1 MIPNPYWLML
11 KAAFGG
17 VLKVIKSIP
26 LPVWLFIGGV
36 CLALLYGENRADA
49 REAKVR
55 TEYNIRDAAA
65 ADELAKANAA
75 NRAEEKRQA
84 DEIADIAAQFEEA
97 KSRAIQD
104 TRNAVLA
111 DLRSGKL
118 RLRIPSGGCPARS
131 GQAAAP
137 AGLSDDAADVWGED
151 ALNLAV
157 ADSIALADEADAH
170 VKACQRVITIYR
182 GPQ

>member
-1 MIPNPYWLML
+1 MNPYWL
-11 KAAFGG
+11 AIRE
-17 VLKVIKSIP
+17 VLGTLWRFLKSIP

-55 TEYNIRDAAA
+55 TEYNVRDAAA

-75 NRAEEKRQA
+75 NRATEIRQA
-84 DEIADIAAQFEEA
+84 EEIASIAAQFEEA
-97 KSRAIQD
+97 KNHAIQE
-104 TRNAVLA
+104 TRNTVLA

-118 RLRIPSGGCPARS
+118 RLRIPSGGCPARPDEATAS
-131 GQAAAP
+131 
-137 AGLSDDAADVWGED
+137 AGLSDDAAEVWGED
-151 ALNLAV
+151 AYRVAV
-157 ADSIALADEADAH
+157 ADSIAIADEADAH
-170 VKACQRVITIYR
+170 VKACQATIITYR